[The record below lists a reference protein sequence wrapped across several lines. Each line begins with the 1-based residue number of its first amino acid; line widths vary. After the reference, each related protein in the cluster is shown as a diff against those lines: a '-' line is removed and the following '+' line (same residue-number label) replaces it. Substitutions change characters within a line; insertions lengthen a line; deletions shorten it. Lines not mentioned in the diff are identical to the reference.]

1 MLCSSEIHHSLDT
14 QRSKIRSILSRN
26 VKLHETIPY
35 ERKLIDRFQIV
46 SFQVLTIQI
55 EQASPGWRLRRA
67 RAARSV
73 VPCQARACAEDA
85 GFCAR
90 QHRFRGGPAPN
101 QPRRVDAPH
110 GRRQAQAQLLLQLES
125 AEQKAKEAN
134 ESFAISPTSA
144 DIWRRRTRRSCLRTS
159 SKPRRK
165 YVLTDPVILAIDHLT
180 KFAQGTTTA
189 SFDASSTQT
198 LRRYVRHNK
207 KSNIILQLST
217 KQLTESFLLNK
228 KINRIHDYQRN
239 TLQQIYRFVIS
250 APLLF
255 STVRTNSEG
264 FMKFP

>member
-101 QPRRVDAPH
+101 HQPRRVDAPH
-110 GRRQAQAQLLLQLES
+110 GRKQAQAHLLLLGS

-134 ESFAISPTSA
+134 ASSATSPTST
-144 DIWRRRTRRSCLRTS
+144 DIWRRRKRRSRLRTS

-165 YVLTDPVILAIDHLT
+165 YVQTDPVILAVDHLT

-189 SFDASSTQT
+189 SFDASSTQN